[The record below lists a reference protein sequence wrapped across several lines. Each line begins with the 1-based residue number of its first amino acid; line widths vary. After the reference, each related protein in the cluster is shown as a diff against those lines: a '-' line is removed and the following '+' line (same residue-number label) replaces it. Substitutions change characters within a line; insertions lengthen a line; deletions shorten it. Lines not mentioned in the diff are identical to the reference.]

1 MVIFNFLTFSL
12 KHFTEL
18 FQQSSLVESNHM
30 ARLTKLSLCI
40 IMEIAITTGFIFH
53 FDFDIFS
60 ELSLALNKEGL

>member
-1 MVIFNFLTFSL
+1 
-12 KHFTEL
+12 
-18 FQQSSLVESNHM
+18 M